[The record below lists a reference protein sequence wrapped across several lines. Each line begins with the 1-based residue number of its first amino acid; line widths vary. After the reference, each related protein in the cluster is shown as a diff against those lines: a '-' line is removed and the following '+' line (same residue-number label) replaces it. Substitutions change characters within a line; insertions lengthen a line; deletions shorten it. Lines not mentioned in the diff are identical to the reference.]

1 MRFLRCVAKY
11 TLLRIVHLSSKELNM
26 AQDSTSPGTGALA
39 PSAHVTDG
47 FTGAISTGAGS
58 ASASGT
64 GEVAIEI
71 KNLVKRYRNLI
82 TREWVNA
89 VNDISL
95 DVYQGEI
102 FGFLG
107 PNGAGKTTTI
117 KSLLGL
123 IFPDSGVLK
132 VLGQAPENNDVKAKI
147 SYLPESPYFYEH
159 MNAKE
164 IIMFYASL
172 FGLDP
177 RERSKRADYLIDLV
191 GLTSAGTKP
200 LRAFSKGMLQRVGI
214 AQSLINDPKI
224 LFFDEPTSGL
234 DPIAHRDI
242 RDLILHLR
250 TEGRTLF
257 LSSHQLSDVELVCDR
272 VSILYRGKIRRMG
285 RVDELVTGGNV
296 ELLALGLKI
305 DAAGH
310 SELDALGARAEVS
323 GRETLI
329 VGPADNESKNALID
343 WVRRTGGQLISV
355 TPTRRT
361 LEDIFIETVREGE
374 IEAGEATKFAD
385 ASTAEALEVK

>member
-1 MRFLRCVAKY
+1 MARDK
-11 TLLRIVHLSSKELNM
+11 SSP
-26 AQDSTSPGTGALA
+26 STGAQTGEVE
-39 PSAHVTDG
+39 STEG
-47 FTGAISTGAGS
+47 FSGAISSVAANG
-58 ASASGT
+58 ASAASG
-64 GEVAIEI
+64 EAAIEI
-71 KNLVKRYRNLI
+71 KNLVKRYRNMI

-95 DVYQGEI
+95 EVKQGEI

-117 KSLLGL
+117 KALLGL
-123 IFPDSGVLK
+123 IFPDSGVVK
-132 VLGQAPENNDVKAKI
+132 VLGQAPGNNEIKARI

-159 MNAKE
+159 MSAKE
-164 IIMFYASL
+164 IINFYASL

-191 GLTSAGTKP
+191 GLASAGNKP

-214 AQSLINDPKI
+214 AQSLINDPKV

-272 VSILYRGKIRRMG
+272 VSILYRGKIRKMG
-285 RVDELVTGGNV
+285 RVDELVIGGNV
-296 ELLALGLKI
+296 EILVMGL
-305 DAAGH
+305 DPTPTVTA
-310 SELDALGARAEVS
+310 ELTALGAKLEQS
-323 GRETLI
+323 GRDTLI
-329 VGPADNESKNALID
+329 IGKADIESKNALID
-343 WVRRTGGQLISV
+343 LIRRYKAQLIAV

-374 IEAGEATKFAD
+374 VEAGEATKFAE

>member
-1 MRFLRCVAKY
+1 
-11 TLLRIVHLSSKELNM
+11 M
-26 AQDSTSPGTGALA
+26 AQDKSSPSTRSGAEA
-39 PSAHVTDG
+39 AGKSDG
-47 FTGAISTGAGS
+47 YAGAISVS
-58 ASASGT
+58 ASNDSADGSGQF
-64 GEVAIEI
+64 AIEI
-71 KNLVKRYRNLI
+71 KNLIKRYRNLL

-95 DVYQGEI
+95 DVHQGEI

-117 KSLLGL
+117 KALIGL
-123 IFPDSGVLK
+123 IFPDSGDIK
-132 VLGQAPENNDVKAKI
+132 VLGQAPGNNAVKAKI

-159 MNAKE
+159 MSAKE
-164 IIMFYASL
+164 IIIFYASL
-172 FGLDP
+172 FGLDHN
-177 RERSKRADYLIDLV
+177 ERNKRADYLIDLV
-191 GLTSAGTKP
+191 GLTSAGNKP

-257 LSSHQLSDVELVCDR
+257 LSSHQLSDVEMVCDR
-272 VSILYRGKIRRMG
+272 VSILYRGKIRKMG
-285 RVDELVTGGNV
+285 RVDDLVLGGNV
-296 ELLALGLKI
+296 EILAEGLNTTPAFIDQVTALSGKI
-305 DAAGH
+305 
-310 SELDALGARAEVS
+310 ETS
-323 GRETLI
+323 GRDTLI
-329 VGPADNESKNALID
+329 IGSSDNAKKNALID
-343 WVRRTGGQLISV
+343 LIRSSGGQLISV

-361 LEDIFIETVREGE
+361 LEDVFVETVREGE
-374 IEAGEATKFAD
+374 VEAGEATKFAE